1 MPDPHEPLAGL
12 ARGAGAGAVTSRGGP
27 AGLNGADPI
36 EQVADLQNI
45 FDLTV
50 FIPCLNEER
59 HVLPTIETVRQA
71 VLRTGCS
78 CEILVFDDG
87 SRDRTGELVEEYRR
101 QHPELPLRLIRRERT
116 MGLARNYVD
125 GCFIGRGAYYKQ
137 VGGDDSEPLETIVAV
152 ISRIG
157 EADMVLPYLRA
168 DSRDLFRRALSRIF
182 VGIINFASGYRIRYY
197 NGTVMHRRYNVMRWH
212 SDTYGFAFQAEIITR
227 LLNEGASYLEVPV
240 DNVEQAGR
248 SSKAF
253 KLHNLLSVGHSV
265 LQILLRRLRIGFFGV

>member
-1 MPDPHEPLAGL
+1 MSGREGGGAAAAGMDPM
-12 ARGAGAGAVTSRGGP
+12 
-27 AGLNGADPI
+27 
-36 EQVADLQNI
+36 EQLADLRNSCDI
-45 FDLTV
+45 TI

-59 HVLPTIETVRQA
+59 HVIPTVETVLEA
-71 VLRTGCS
+71 VKRTGCS

-87 SRDRTGELVEEYRR
+87 SRDRTSERVEEYRR
-101 QHPELPLRLIRRERT
+101 VHPEVPLRLIRRERT

-125 GCFIGRGAYYKQ
+125 GSFIGRGTHYKQ

-157 EADMVLPYLRA
+157 EAGMVLPYLRD
-168 DSRDLFRRALSRIF
+168 DSRDLFRRTLSRIF
-182 VGIINFASGYRIRYY
+182 VGIINVASGYRIRYY
-197 NGTVMHRRYNVMRWH
+197 NGTAMHRRYNVMRWH

-227 LLNEGASYLEVPV
+227 MLNEGASYLEVPV

-248 SSKAF
+248 SSRAF

-265 LQILLRRLRIGFFGV
+265 LQILLRRLRVGLFGV